1 MKFQRYLPLLAAF
14 LVVAGCETPPPSP
27 PPPPPSAQDYYQQG
41 IDAEGQGNY
50 RIAADNLETAVSIQ
64 PDFGMAYCALGRV
77 RKELKQA
84 QLAIDAYNLCVSL
97 LPADIQGH
105 GQLGILFANAGQT
118 DLAIN
123 HLQRAI
129 DLGAWNALVYYY
141 LAEIRREQRQCR
153 TPMKLYKKALQIQP
167 DFSLAKQGLQLTRRH
182 NCKPRTEAEPNR
194 DFFKRGEAQDALIRG
209 RP

>member
-14 LVVAGCETPPPSP
+14 LFLTGCESPPPPP

-41 IDAEGQGNY
+41 IDAESLGNY

-77 RKELKQA
+77 RNELKQA
-84 QLAIDAYNLCVSL
+84 QQAINAYKLCVNL
-97 LPADIQGH
+97 LPTDIQGH
-105 GQLGILFANAGQT
+105 GQLGVLFENAGQT
-118 DLAIN
+118 DLAIE

-129 DLGAWNALVYYY
+129 DLGSHDALVFYY
-141 LAEIRREQRQCR
+141 LAEIYRAQRQCG
-153 TPMKLYKKALQIQP
+153 TPIKLYKQALQITP
-167 DFSLAKQGLQLTRRH
+167 GSSLAKQGLQLTRRH
-182 NCKPRTEAEPNR
+182 NCKPKTRAEPNR